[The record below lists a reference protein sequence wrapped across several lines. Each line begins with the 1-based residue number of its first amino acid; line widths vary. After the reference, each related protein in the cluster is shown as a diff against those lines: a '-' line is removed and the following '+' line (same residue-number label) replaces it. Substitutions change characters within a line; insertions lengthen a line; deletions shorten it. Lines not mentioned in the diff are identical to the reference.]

1 MNHRIFRLSVALLSA
16 SAVLTPFLSDA
27 AKKSKNNIKHQEAVV
42 EADYHQLSGNLMAY
56 PYVDSLPPEQTP
68 APDGYLPFH
77 LEHYGRHGSRW
88 LIGSNDYLT
97 PVIRLQSARNA
108 GKLTPLGEE
117 VLDNLIL
124 IEEASHKR
132 LGELTDKGAEQHVA
146 IGRRMASNYPEIFA
160 PGSHVD
166 AKSTVVIRC
175 ILSMLNGVKGIT
187 EVQPEV
193 VTTTDAS
200 EAEMYYM
207 NYNDSP
213 AWKWKDAAEATVLAD
228 FKKAHDPGTG
238 FLSRLVTDPQFA
250 ADSVAP
256 GLLPYLY
263 WVLANTQ
270 GHSNQKWLLDKVFSP
285 EEAKNIWLQGNAGWF
300 LHSADSEL
308 TRHRMPFTQRNL
320 LKNIIESTDTA
331 VMSPKTSANLRY
343 GHDGILVNMVT
354 LMEIDDYGKE
364 INDLESLD
372 SIGWHDYDI
381 IPKAGNL
388 QIVFY
393 RPEGSTSPE
402 DVLVKVLLNETE
414 RRLPIESETAPYYPW
429 PAFRQY
435 YLDKLA
441 NFHEPEE

>member
-1 MNHRIFRLSVALLSA
+1 MNSYILRCTVLLLTVSA
-16 SAVLTPFLSDA
+16 AFFPFSLTA
-27 AKKSKNNIKHQEAVV
+27 GKKSKKNIKQQETVV
-42 EADYHQLSGNLMAY
+42 ETDYHQLSGNLMAY
-56 PYVDSLPPEQTP
+56 PYVDSLPPAQTP
-68 APDGYLPFH
+68 APDGYTPFH

-88 LIGSNDYLT
+88 LIGGNDYLT
-97 PVIRLQSARNA
+97 PVRRLQSAQKA

-117 VLDNLIL
+117 VLENLIQ

-146 IGRRMASNYPEIFA
+146 IGRRMAQNYPEIFA

-187 EVQPEV
+187 EVQPAIIS
-193 VTTTDAS
+193 TTDAS

-213 AWKWKDAAEATVLAD
+213 AWKWKDAAEETVLVD

-238 FLSRLVTDPQFA
+238 YLSRLVTDPQFA

-285 EEAKNIWLQGNAGWF
+285 EEAKNIWMQGNAGWF

-331 VMSPKTSANLRY
+331 VMSTKTSANLRY

-354 LMEIDDYGKE
+354 LMEIDDFGKG

-393 RPEGSTSPE
+393 RKDGSLNPD
-402 DVLVKVLLNETE
+402 DVLVKVLLNEKE
-414 RRLPIESETAPYYPW
+414 RRLPIESDTAPYYPW
-429 PAFRQY
+429 PAVREY
-435 YLDKLA
+435 YLNKLA
-441 NFHEPEE
+441 GFHEPE